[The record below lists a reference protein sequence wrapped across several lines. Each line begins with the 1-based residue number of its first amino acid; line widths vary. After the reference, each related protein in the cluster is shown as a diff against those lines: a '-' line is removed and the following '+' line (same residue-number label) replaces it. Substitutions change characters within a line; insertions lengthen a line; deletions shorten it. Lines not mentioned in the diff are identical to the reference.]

1 MAKITKQRGLLLVD
15 EDNASNYSDK
25 ELLIADGVLKV
36 KCSDTET
43 NMEYEFDIKVEVSM
57 DKGGTITPLVV
68 ENSIDEIKMLQS
80 VAETIQIVL
89 LQRIEAEVSK
99 TAGQNVNQPID
110 QHFLAFDALDQ
121 QAAADALAAVEDVD
135 FRVDFVNE

>member
-57 DKGGTITPLVV
+57 DKGGTITPMVV

-99 TAGQNVNQPID
+99 TAGQNVN
-110 QHFLAFDALDQ
+110 
-121 QAAADALAAVEDVD
+121 
-135 FRVDFVNE
+135 